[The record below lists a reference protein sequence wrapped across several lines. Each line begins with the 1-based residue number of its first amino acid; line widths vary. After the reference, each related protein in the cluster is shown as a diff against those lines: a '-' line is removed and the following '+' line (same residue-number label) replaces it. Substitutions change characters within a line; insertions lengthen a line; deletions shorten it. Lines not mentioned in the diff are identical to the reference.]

1 MTQKNK
7 KEYDKFYEAIL
18 SLETKEECSAFFED
32 ICTIKELREMSQ
44 RLEVA
49 KLLNRG
55 KSYIEVSAQTG
66 ASTATISRVNRCLS
80 YGDGGYKTVLERIS
94 EAGEDE

>member
-1 MTQKNK
+1 MIQSGKQ
-7 KEYDKFYEAIL
+7 EYEKFYEAIL
-18 SLETKEECSAFFED
+18 SLKTKEECSVFFED

-49 KLLNRG
+49 KLLNCG

-80 YGDGGYKTVLERIS
+80 YGDGGYKTVLDRIAK
-94 EAGEDE
+94 AGEDE